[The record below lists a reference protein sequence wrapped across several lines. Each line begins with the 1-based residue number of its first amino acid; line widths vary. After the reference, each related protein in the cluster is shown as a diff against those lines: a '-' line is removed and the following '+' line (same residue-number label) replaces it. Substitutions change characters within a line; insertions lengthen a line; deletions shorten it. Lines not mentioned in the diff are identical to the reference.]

1 MPSTPCWTRY
11 GGLLFLLS
19 HVPSPRLTTWTSVNH
34 PPPTPALC
42 WSPSL
47 GYHWQTPPRA
57 SLSSMFPRPPV
68 ASRAIMSLDDV
79 GCILAGYLIVILL
92 VAMSGANNS
101 AWFTAQGCPL
111 PPSLQVP

>member
-1 MPSTPCWTRY
+1 MSLEPRALSPFDHLDLGEPST
-11 GGLLFLLS
+11 
-19 HVPSPRLTTWTSVNH
+19 
-34 PPPTPALC
+34 PTPALC